1 MQEFTISTP
10 QAEDTTQPKEIHQQP
25 VTEDIAPTSSAP
37 AYKHPKTNKV
47 QKINYKVIFLGII
60 TGILII
66 IAVIFAYL
74 NIKQK
79 TENNNED
86 NQDVLGIEEQKEDT
100 SESSSVIENIPASLK
115 DKIFYTDGFNIYQA
129 IKDGSDQIKLTD
141 YKKIQGVKIEEVELI
156 DEKNLGFSRCKRT
169 SGNYECQILTVNL
182 ETQDVKPVKEI
193 DNDLLLMQLTWA
205 NTEQYAYTVLNNN
218 LNKLS
223 IKYVSRQDEKEIAE
237 IEIFETGRREFI
249 EDDMQLR
256 FSPNHNRIYY
266 INTSAGT
273 GFNFSINVYD
283 LEGNL
288 LDQIENATMPVWK
301 DNNKLIYRRYSNSET
316 GYLYLR
322 DVIKKQS
329 SNLKQSAEAA
339 YNPEALEESV
349 LYWEAS
355 GLGKS
360 YLYYLQRN
368 TTILLGDSTA
378 FPVWLS
384 KEEIIFAK
392 TRKCKIAE
400 CEIQN
405 SIEFDTQFVV
415 EEYFV
420 HDIKSE
426 NETKINIDIRY
437 LKRGIVTWYN
447 RYI

>member
-10 QAEDTTQPKEIHQQP
+10 QAEDTTQPKEIQQQP
-25 VTEDIAPTSSAP
+25 VNEDITPISSAP
-37 AYKHPKTNKV
+37 AYKHPKTNKI
-47 QKINYKVIFLGII
+47 QKVSYRVIFLGII

-74 NIKQK
+74 NIKHK
-79 TENNNED
+79 IED
-86 NQDVLGIEEQKEDT
+86 NQDVLGIEEQKED
-100 SESSSVIENIPASLK
+100 SSDSSSVMENVPTSLK
-115 DKIFYTDGFNIYQA
+115 DKIFYTDSFNIYIA
-129 IKDGSDQIKLTD
+129 TKDGSDQVKLTD
-141 YKKIQGVKIEEVELI
+141 YKKIQGIKIEEVELI

-182 ETQDVKPVKEI
+182 ETQDVKTVKEI
-193 DNDLLLMQLTWA
+193 NNDLLLMQLTWA
-205 NTEQYAYTVLNNN
+205 NNEQYAYTVLNNN

-223 IKYVSRQDEKEIAE
+223 IKYVNRQDEKEIVE

-249 EDDMQLR
+249 EDDMQLK
-256 FSPNHNRIYY
+256 FSPNHDRIYY

-288 LDQIENATMPVWK
+288 LDQIEDATMPVWK
-301 DNNKLIYRRYSNSET
+301 DNNKIIYRRYSNSET

-322 DVIKKQS
+322 DVTKKHS

-339 YNPEALEESV
+339 YNPKALEESV
-349 LYWEAS
+349 LYWEAT

-378 FPVWLS
+378 FPIWLS

-405 SIEFDTQFVV
+405 NIEFDTQFVV

-420 HDIKSE
+420 HNMKSE
-426 NETKINIDIRY
+426 NETKINIDTRY

-447 RYI
+447 RHI